1 MALMGLVPLVG
12 LVALVDFVAL
22 MGRVVPVS
30 LVARLVIWPLR
41 PFFGLM
47 ALAAKV
53 GVPIVFSSY
62 LIFRIISF

>member
-1 MALMGLVPLVG
+1 M
-12 LVALVDFVAL
+12 ALVDFVAL
-22 MGRVVPVS
+22 MGRVVPAS

-47 ALAAKV
+47 ALAGLVVLVGLVAKV